1 MSSVDKSIMEELIA
15 KYLADEM
22 TEEQRKEFEQQLLSD
37 DQLQE
42 ELYLAMSALHL
53 TEEKNNTQSSFN
65 ASQAWSKVAQEL
77 QHEPKTVP
85 LKPRY
90 SFLKIAASI
99 IAIGAL
105 IYLGL
110 QNTSF
115 KEELS
120 TEIMA
125 TQSEVK
131 EFNLPDGSVVFMNA
145 NSSISYEDGFGTDH
159 RRLELKGGANFDVV
173 RNESLP
179 FVIKTTN
186 SEVQVL
192 GTSFEVMAYA
202 DRATEVNVSSGKV
215 GLKATKTKADP
226 IVLEAGNMARLSAD
240 GTQLERGTLKNNNH
254 LGWWTREL
262 VFDQTSLK
270 EVAQDLNKTYWSN
283 IEVAE
288 SVANCQ
294 ISQIVRDKTLEDVL
308 EILQA
313 TLPGLTITRDKENR
327 IKLDGNPC
335 TD

>member
-1 MSSVDKSIMEELIA
+1 MCSVDKIKMEELIA

-22 TEEQRKEFEQQLLSD
+22 TEEQRKQFEQELLSD

-42 ELYLAMSALHL
+42 ELFQAMSALHL
-53 TEEKNNTQSSFN
+53 TERKDNTQNSFD
-65 ASQAWSKVAQEL
+65 AARAWSQVTQSMPTET
-77 QHEPKTVP
+77 KTIS
-85 LKPRY
+85 LRSRY

-99 IAIGAL
+99 IAIGVL
-105 IYLGL
+105 VYLGW

-115 KEELS
+115 QEEPS

-145 NSSISYEDGFGTDH
+145 NSSISYESGFGTDH
-159 RRLELKGGANFDVV
+159 RNLELKGGASFDVV

-179 FVIKTTN
+179 FVIETLN
-186 SEVQVL
+186 SQVQVL

-215 GLKATKTKADP
+215 GLKATKTKSEQ
-226 IVLEAGNMARLSAD
+226 IVLEAGSRARLSPD
-240 GTQLERGTLKNNNH
+240 GTQIERGTLKNNNH

-262 VFDQTSLK
+262 VFEQTSLK
-270 EVAQDLNKTYWSN
+270 EVAQDLNRTYWSN

-294 ISQIVRDKTLEDVL
+294 ISQIVKNKSLDDVL

-313 TLPGLTITRDKENR
+313 TLPRLTITRDKENR